1 MASAWFILIAALL
14 VQIAVANIIQ
24 GIPTLA
30 PFLQA
35 DLELSNAQVGLLN
48 SYIFGGFVIGS
59 VPMGYLS
66 DRLGSRV
73 MLIGGSA
80 LIGVLALLTGWLIG
94 GGWRFSG
101 ALVLIGL
108 IGSVAVPAGTR
119 AVARAFPTRRR
130 GLALSLRQTGV
141 PLGGALAAATLP
153 GIALA
158 TDWRTATL
166 VAGGV
171 ALLASLVCALLYW
184 LRPRDTSKTY
194 VPPPNASA
202 DTPKITRNLLLVS
215 VAGSTLPVGQF
226 IMITYLI
233 LFLRDAL
240 GIPELTGAAL
250 LTTAQLL
257 GAGSRVFFSALSGR
271 FSGRRK
277 PLLLMVVTATGLGAF
292 SLGQLSAD
300 TPLPL
305 VVAVVLVYGAC
316 VLGWQGLYFTLISE
330 LSPPGF
336 EGRSVGFS
344 LIFTSLGILS
354 GPPLFGLVV
363 DATGSYRLAWQL
375 LAVVLAVGVS
385 LLSFVRE
392 PERKDA

>member
-1 MASAWFILIAALL
+1 MASAWLILIAALL

-94 GGWRFSG
+94 GGWRFSL

-153 GIALA
+153 GVALA

-194 VPPPNASA
+194 VPPPDAGA
-202 DTPKITRNLLLVS
+202 DTPKITRDLLLVS

-257 GAGSRVFFSALSGR
+257 GAGSRVFFSALSDR

-277 PLLLMVVTATGLGAF
+277 PLLLMVVAATGLGAF
-292 SLGQLSAD
+292 TLGQLSAD

-305 VVAVVLVYGAC
+305 VVTVVLVYGAC

-363 DATGSYRLAWQL
+363 DTTGSYRLAWQL

-385 LLSFVRE
+385 LLSLVRE